1 MKQLLSC
8 FLSFKTALC
17 SLLLLSA
24 MVSNADMVN
33 SADSA
38 VFLQYH
44 HVSES
49 TPRSTSVTPDRLKQ
63 HLDYL
68 DDNGFTVK
76 SVVDAVDSIRD
87 GRPLPDKTVVITFD
101 DAYKSIYENAFPL
114 LKEKGYPFTV
124 FVAIEPV
131 DKGYHQFLSWD
142 QLREMGK
149 HGATVA
155 NHSITHSHMVVKH
168 PGETRQQWVN
178 RNRDEILK
186 TEARI
191 REKTEQSVKLFAWP
205 FGEANPEL
213 RQLLASMGYVGF
225 GQQSGV
231 VGPLS
236 DFTLL
241 PRYPMAADYAEMQ
254 GFRTKV
260 NSLPLPVKKQLP
272 DSAMVTDDNLKPS
285 LTLEL
290 ASGDFQKNQLK
301 CYASNAGEIPIT
313 WLDDEKTR
321 FTTVTPNNL
330 SVGRSRYNCTAPSMD
345 GRRYYWYSHQWL
357 RLNNDGTA
365 ID

>member
-17 SLLLLSA
+17 SLLLISTMA
-24 MVSNADMVN
+24 N

-44 HVSES
+44 HVSED

-76 SVVDAVDSIRD
+76 SIVDVVNSVRD

-149 HGATVA
+149 HGATIA

-168 PGETRQQWVN
+168 PDETRQQWVN

-191 REKTEQSVKLFAWP
+191 KEKTGQSVKLFAWP

-241 PRYPMAADYAEMQ
+241 PRYPMAADYAEMR

-272 DSAMVTDDNLKPS
+272 DSAMVTDNNLKPS

-290 ASGDFQKNQLK
+290 ADGDFQKNQLK
-301 CYASNAGEIPIT
+301 CYASNAGEIPVK

-321 FTTVTPNNL
+321 FTTVTPNSL

-357 RLNNDGTA
+357 RLNEDGTA